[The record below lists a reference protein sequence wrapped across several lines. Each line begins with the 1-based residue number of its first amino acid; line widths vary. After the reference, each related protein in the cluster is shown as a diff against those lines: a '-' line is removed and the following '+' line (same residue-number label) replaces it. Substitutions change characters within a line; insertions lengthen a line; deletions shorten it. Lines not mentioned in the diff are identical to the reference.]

1 MSTLHHSR
9 KGYIT
14 CNAYSTEQRVFLC
27 VDLSR
32 TAWKVSPVS
41 ASLWRCCGASE
52 SLFSSS
58 SILRSAEPELADVLE
73 VVLRQCA
80 TLSEDELPAP
90 QNVSKVPDVLRHH
103 TWRNVRYLT
112 FYVTMP
118 DVPSGT
124 LRFTS
129 PYLHSVRCLT
139 FYVTIP
145 DVPSDTLRFPSE
157 PWRKRDSTL
166 ASTWQCHGTV
176 RHFRVQA
183 QPRVI
188 VSSCRGRGHTWNRFT
203 VPWHYHVDA
212 SVESRLRQGPDVKR
226 QVSDG
231 TSGMVT

>member
-27 VDLSR
+27 LDLSR

-118 DVPSGT
+118 DVF
-124 LRFTS
+124 RQS
-129 PYLHSVRCLT
+129 PDANATRHSRRHDNVIAPLDT
-139 FYVTIP
+139 FA
-145 DVPSDTLRFPSE
+145 F
-157 PWRKRDSTL
+157 KR
-166 ASTWQCHGTV
+166 
-176 RHFRVQA
+176 
-183 QPRVI
+183 
-188 VSSCRGRGHTWNRFT
+188 NR
-203 VPWHYHVDA
+203 
-212 SVESRLRQGPDVKR
+212 E
-226 QVSDG
+226 
-231 TSGMVT
+231 